1 MDKSRRVFSPG
12 DYVSVATGEIGVIIN
27 REMYE
32 KIKNVLREGPR
43 PGHYFAPGCCPNP
56 DYLVQAPVL
65 FEDGT
70 YDVMRTLHIK
80 KKEDTPPDKRES
92 LRRALENAASM

>member
-1 MDKSRRVFSPG
+1 MEKSKRVFMPG
-12 DYVSVATGEIGVIIN
+12 DYVSVATGEIGVVID
-27 REMYE
+27 REMYD
-32 KIKNVLREGPR
+32 KIKGVLREGPR

-56 DYLVQAPVL
+56 DFLVQAPVL

-80 KKEDTPPDKRES
+80 KKEDAPPDKQEA
-92 LRRALENAASM
+92 LRRALEKAGSV